1 MKDFRGGWGSTTSSV
16 GVSFL
21 GGGGVVGMLP
31 QKTLKI

>member
-1 MKDFRGGWGSTTSSV
+1 MKDFRGGWGSTTSAV

-21 GGGGVVGMLP
+21 GGVVGMLP